1 MKISRINPAYSE
13 DHDAVINLVFSGLT
27 RFDENMSLKPDL
39 AASWNVSKDGLSY
52 DIFLREDVLWHDGVK
67 FSADDVKFSLEAF
80 KNPKNNSSVYVNFE
94 DIKSIEIL
102 NPYHLKI
109 TLSKPFPAFLD
120 ALSIGML
127 PKHLLSDKDLN
138 TASFN
143 QNPIGTGPYKFVKW
157 KKGEYVEFKANENFL
172 SYKSKNPKTYH
183 QTYF

>member
-1 MKISRINPAYSE
+1 
-13 DHDAVINLVFSGLT
+13 
-27 RFDENMSLKPDL
+27 LKPDL

-102 NPYHLKI
+102 NPYHIKI
-109 TLSKPFPAFLD
+109 TLSKPFPEFLD

-143 QNPIGTGPYKFVKW
+143 QNPIGTGPY
-157 KKGEYVEFKANENFL
+157 
-172 SYKSKNPKTYH
+172 
-183 QTYF
+183 

>member
-1 MKISRINPAYSE
+1 M
-13 DHDAVINLVFSGLT
+13 
-27 RFDENMSLKPDL
+27 
-39 AASWNVSKDGLSY
+39 
-52 DIFLREDVLWHDGVK
+52 
-67 FSADDVKFSLEAF
+67 
-80 KNPKNNSSVYVNFE
+80 NFE

-157 KKGEYVEFKANENFL
+157 KKGEYVEFKANENFIL
-172 SYKSKNPKTYH
+172 QK
-183 QTYF
+183 